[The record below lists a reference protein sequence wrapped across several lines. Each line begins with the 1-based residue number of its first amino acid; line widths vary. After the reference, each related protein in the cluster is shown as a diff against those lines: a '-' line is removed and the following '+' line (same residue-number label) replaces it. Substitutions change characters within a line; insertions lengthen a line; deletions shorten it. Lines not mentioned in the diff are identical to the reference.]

1 MAFRRGATGR
11 RACRQPFALL
21 PSGQVEA
28 MDESSTGKAASRDAA
43 SEDSPA
49 ALFDL
54 VVAKHTAMI
63 SRIALAYETD
73 PVLRGEL
80 VQEIM
85 LAVWTGLPQFRRDSS
100 LKTFVAGIA
109 YKRSI
114 SHVSR
119 AVRRPR
125 AAPLSDDLVSQDP
138 LPDEIASRNQLKKR
152 MLEVVHTLPLAQKQ
166 AIILCLEDFS
176 FKEIGETMGIST
188 HAAQMRCHRAKTAL
202 REAMERS
209 P

>member
-1 MAFRRGATGR
+1 
-11 RACRQPFALL
+11 
-21 PSGQVEA
+21 
-28 MDESSTGKAASRDAA
+28 MDEDSTGKAGGRGVA
-43 SEDSPA
+43 SEALSPA

-54 VVAKHTAMI
+54 VVARHTAMI
-63 SRIALAYETD
+63 SRIALAYEAD
-73 PVLRGEL
+73 PTLRREL

-85 LAVWTGLPQFRRDSS
+85 LAVWSSLPQFRRDSS

-114 SHVSR
+114 SHVAR
-119 AVRRPR
+119 AVRRPS
-125 AAPLSDDLVSQDP
+125 ASPLSDDLVAPDP
-138 LPDEIASRNQLKKR
+138 LPDEVLSRNQLKMR
-152 MLEVVHTLPLAQKQ
+152 MREVIQTLPLAQKQ

-188 HAAQMRCHRAKTAL
+188 HAAQMRCHRAKAAL
-202 REAMERS
+202 KTAMEKL